1 MEEAMNK
8 RETAWRL
15 RRHTAFIAAM
25 LIAAI
30 LLTLTIYYIS
40 DSRPD
45 PNALTVGLEDGIIVS
60 ISESR
65 IAQVISQGADIE
77 KIRVIKPSLYSVV
90 QPDPQTN
97 KYALFEQ
104 LLISQSCD
112 LMLGTASTARQL
124 SALGLIMPIPEA
136 GFEFDGEYL
145 AGCVELGYVDFTGQ
159 GDYLYHGQNDTVCA
173 YVLANSNNKEE
184 AAAALGYI
192 KERFSSQ

>member
-1 MEEAMNK
+1 MNK

-15 RRHTAFIAAM
+15 RRHTAFIAVM

-65 IAQVISQGADIE
+65 VAQVISQGADIE

-90 QPDPQTN
+90 QPDSQTN

-112 LMLGTASTARQL
+112 LMLGTASTA
-124 SALGLIMPIPEA
+124 SAVMVAAWAE
-136 GFEFDGEYL
+136 
-145 AGCVELGYVDFTGQ
+145 
-159 GDYLYHGQNDTVCA
+159 TVP
-173 YVLANSNNKEE
+173 
-184 AAAALGYI
+184 
-192 KERFSSQ
+192 

>member
-1 MEEAMNK
+1 MNK

-15 RRHTAFIAAM
+15 RRHTAFIAVM

-65 IAQVISQGADIE
+65 VAQVISQGADIE

-90 QPDPQTN
+90 QPDSQTN

-112 LMLGTASTARQL
+112 LMLGT
-124 SALGLIMPIPEA
+124 
-136 GFEFDGEYL
+136 
-145 AGCVELGYVDFTGQ
+145 GQ
-159 GDYLYHGQNDTVCA
+159 HGQ
-173 YVLANSNNKEE
+173 
-184 AAAALGYI
+184 AAFRAGADNAH
-192 KERFSSQ
+192 S

>member
-1 MEEAMNK
+1 MNK

-15 RRHTAFIAAM
+15 RRHTAFIAVM

-30 LLTLTIYYIS
+30 LLTLTIFYIS

-90 QPDPQTN
+90 QPDSQTN

-112 LMLGTASTARQL
+112 LML
-124 SALGLIMPIPEA
+124 
-136 GFEFDGEYL
+136 
-145 AGCVELGYVDFTGQ
+145 
-159 GDYLYHGQNDTVCA
+159 
-173 YVLANSNNKEE
+173 
-184 AAAALGYI
+184 
-192 KERFSSQ
+192 

>member
-15 RRHTAFIAAM
+15 RRHTAFIAVM

-30 LLTLTIYYIS
+30 LLTLTIFYIS

-77 KIRVIKPSLYSVV
+77 KIRVIKPDS
-90 QPDPQTN
+90 QTN